1 MIASDISKHLSDS
14 MSPIEKVSVIND
26 ILYDNY
32 NFRGDK
38 KNYHSPENSSFG
50 NRFFGNISY
59 EKLNIDIF

>member
-1 MIASDISKHLSDS
+1 

-50 NRFFGNISY
+50 SY
-59 EKLNIDIF
+59 YKPKKEIP